1 MTSLPYC
8 LILSRRPFLC
18 AEPQTHAAYL
28 TLARTRRRRGS
39 SPAAALPGLQ
49 PILATGL
56 PAVREPRA
64 PLPGGVSRELRR
76 PLNQVTPHRRA
87 GAPPSRAWERHRPL
101 LPPSRAWNRHRPRG
115 ELLPLLRLA
124 VVRLAAHG
132 LPPPVRQAPPGGGL
146 EQHKERPAPLGGGV
160 GAREE
165 VVGAESQEGERVRGE
180 EVRGRDGTRGAARRG
195 LVERRGA
202 VRGRGA
208 WRTALTPA
216 PPWSRRAPRPWFCRW
231 RRR

>member
-1 MTSLPYC
+1 MELTSR
-8 LILSRRPFLC
+8 SREPDVGAAPLRP
-18 AEPQTHAAYL
+18 AV
-28 TLARTRRRRGS
+28 
-39 SPAAALPGLQ
+39 LPG
-49 PILATGL
+49 GL

-76 PLNQVTPHRRA
+76 PLNQVTPRRRA

-101 LPPSRAWNRHRPRG
+101 LPPSRAWNCHRPRG
-115 ELLPLLRLA
+115 ELLPRLRLA
-124 VVRLAAHG
+124 VVRPAAHG
-132 LPPPVRQAPPGGGL
+132 LPPPVRRAPPGGGL

-165 VVGAESQEGERVRGE
+165 VVGAESQEGERVRGRARGEE
-180 EVRGRDGTRGAARRG
+180 EVRGRDGARGAAGRG
-195 LVERRGA
+195 EVERRGA

-208 WRTALTPA
+208 RRTACTPA